1 MIEEKKPVSKAQ
13 QRSVNKYVKENY
25 DRINVTFPKGQR
37 AIIKSFADV
46 AGLSVNAYITKAVNA
61 AMNGSQPSESPVSVS
76 TPLVVSDD
84 IARVNAHIEV
94 TGEDTGEFIHRAI
107 GDTIDRD
114 AALLKMGISPAK
126 KKSGE

>member
-1 MIEEKKPVSKAQ
+1 MGGKTSYESIKKYEDKA
-13 QRSVNKYVKENY
+13 Y
-25 DRINVTFPKGQR
+25 DKILIRIKPKGKLD
-37 AIIKSFADV
+37 AIKSFAG
-46 AGLSVNAYITKAVNA
+46 ARGESVNGFINNA
-61 AMNGSQPSESPVSVS
+61 IECMMNGSQPVESPVSVS
-76 TPLVVSDD
+76 APLVASDD

>member
-1 MIEEKKPVSKAQ
+1 MMAISKAQ
-13 QRSVNKYVKENY
+13 QDAVNKYKRANY
-25 DRINVTFPKGQR
+25 DRLELLVPKGKKEV
-37 AIIKSFADV
+37 IKTFAG
-46 AGLSVNAYITKAVNA
+46 ARGESVNGFINNA
-61 AMNGSQPSESPVSVS
+61 IECMMNGTQPVESSVS
-76 TPLVVSDD
+76 ISAPLVVSDD